1 MHRVLALFMMAGMLT
16 AFQSHAQTPPVI
28 EGRVYVVTYI
38 EVLPSAVKEAA
49 TLLLQYRDASRKD
62 GGNLRMEVALES
74 ARPNRLVMLAIW
86 PDQKAFDAHKK
97 SAPAAALREK
107 LKAMQAAPFDER
119 VHSGFSVAT
128 PTTARPAGVV
138 VATHVDVPP
147 PFKDTVEPMLRQLS
161 EASRNESGNLRFE
174 VGQQA
179 NRPNHFTVVEL
190 WSDQGAYEAHVA
202 SAHTRQFR
210 DKLGTMLGALYDE
223 RLYRPV
229 DW

>member
-1 MHRVLALFMMAGMLT
+1 MHRLLALFAVAGMLM
-16 AFQSHAQTPPVI
+16 AIQSQAQTPPVI
-28 EGRVYVVTYI
+28 EGRVYVVTYV

-62 GGNLRMEVALES
+62 GGNLRMEVASEA
-74 ARPNRLVMLAIW
+74 ARPNRFVMLAIW
-86 PDQKAFDAHKK
+86 SDQKAFDANGK
-97 SAPAAALREK
+97 SVPTATFHAK
-107 LKAMQAAPFDER
+107 LKAMQLAPYDER

-128 PTTARPAGVV
+128 PATSKPAGVV

-147 PFKDTVEPMLRQLS
+147 PLRDTVEPMLRQLS
-161 EASRNESGNLRFE
+161 EESRKENGNLRFE

-179 NRPNHFTVVEL
+179 NRLNHFTVVEL
-190 WSDQGAYEAHVA
+190 WADQAAYEAHAA